1 MSPRS
6 RAYQD
11 VIEKVDRD
19 HLYSP
24 AEAVRLVKEAAFA
37 KFDETVECHVRLG
50 VDPRHADQ
58 VVRGATVLPHG
69 TGKDVRVVVF
79 SQGEKA
85 EEARE
90 AGADEVGAQELAEK
104 IEGGW
109 LDFDVAIAAPD
120 MMPVVGRLGRV
131 LGPRGMMPNPKSGT
145 VTDDIGTAVK
155 ETKAGK
161 VEYRTDRQGNV
172 HVPIGKVSFDDE
184 QLVENLFA
192 LTDTLQKARP
202 PGAKGRYFLRIT
214 LASTMGP
221 GVKVNPQEAV
231 PGL

>member
-1 MSPRS
+1 MASRS
-6 RAYQD
+6 KTYEEARKK
-11 VIEKVDRD
+11 IDRER
-19 HLYSP
+19 LYSP
-24 AEAVRLVKEAAFA
+24 DEAVRLVKETARA
-37 KFDETVECHVRLG
+37 KFDESVECHIRLG

-58 VVRGATVLPHG
+58 VVRGSTVLPHG
-69 TGKDVRVVVF
+69 TGREVRVVVF
-79 SQGEKA
+79 AQGDKA

-90 AGADEVGAQELAEK
+90 AGADEVGGEELAEK

-109 LDFDVAIAAPD
+109 LDFDVAVASPD
-120 MMPVVGRLGRV
+120 MMSVVGRLGRI

-145 VTDDIGTAVK
+145 VTSDVGQAVR

-172 HVPIGKVSFDDE
+172 HVPIGKVSFE
-184 QLVENLFA
+184 EEKLLENLLA

-202 PGAKGRYFLRIT
+202 PGAKGRYFLRVT

-221 GVKVNPQEAV
+221 GIKVNPQEAV

>member
-1 MSPRS
+1 LSPRS

-79 SQGEKA
+79 AQGEKA

>member
-1 MSPRS
+1 MRG
-6 RAYQD
+6 
-11 VIEKVDRD
+11 KVDRD

-24 AEAVRLVKEAAFA
+24 LEAVQLVKETAFA

-69 TGKDVRVVVF
+69 TGRSVRVVVF
-79 SQGEKA
+79 AQGDKA

-90 AGADEVGAQELAEK
+90 AGADEVGSDELAEK

-109 LDFDVAIAAPD
+109 LDFDVAIATPD
-120 MMPVVGRLGRV
+120 MMRVVGRLGRV

-145 VTDDIGTAVK
+145 VTDDIATAVS
-155 ETKAGK
+155 EIKAGK

-172 HVPIGKVSFDDE
+172 HVPIGKVSFDEDK
-184 QLVENLFA
+184 LLENLMA

-221 GVKVNPQEAV
+221 GIKVNPQEAV

>member
-1 MSPRS
+1 MSS
-6 RAYQD
+6 RGRTYTE
-11 VIEKVDRD
+11 VREKVDRD

-24 AEAVRLVKEAAFA
+24 AEAIKLVKDTAFA

-69 TGKDVRVVVF
+69 TGREVRVVAF
-79 SQGEKA
+79 AQGEKA
-85 EEARE
+85 EEARQ
-90 AGADEVGAQELAEK
+90 AGADEVGADELAEK

-109 LDFDVAIAAPD
+109 LDFDVAIATPD
-120 MMPVVGRLGRV
+120 MMRVVGKLGRV

-145 VTDDIGTAVK
+145 VTDDIGNAVS

-172 HVPIGKVSFDDE
+172 HVPIGKVSFEEEKLLD
-184 QLVENLFA
+184 NLLA
-192 LTDTLQKARP
+192 LMDTLQKARP

-221 GVKVNPQEAV
+221 GVKVNPLEAV